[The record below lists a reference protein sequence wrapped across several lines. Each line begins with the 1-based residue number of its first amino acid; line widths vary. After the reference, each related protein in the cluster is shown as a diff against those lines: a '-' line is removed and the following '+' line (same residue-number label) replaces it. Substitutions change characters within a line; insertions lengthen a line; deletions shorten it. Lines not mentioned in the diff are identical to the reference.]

1 MERPAQG
8 GFSRVELIVVV
19 VLLGMVAAVAIPRY
33 HGYEAN
39 ERVAALKNMGGMLKS
54 AALMAHTVCQA
65 QSCANNQTIVIRGQP
80 ITFINGYPDAASI
93 GKLVTRAEGFTPSGA
108 GNRFS
113 KNGADTAECW
123 VQYNSATI
131 EADVV
136 SPPTIS
142 YQAGTITDNA
152 SEQSVNAALRTQC

>member
-1 MERPAQG
+1 MEPRAEG
-8 GFSRVELIVVV
+8 GFSRVELIVAV

-39 ERVAALKNMGGMLKS
+39 ERVAAVKNMGGMLKS

-65 QSCANNQTIVIRGQP
+65 QSCANNQTIVIQGQS
-80 ITFINGYPDAASI
+80 ITFINGYPDAATV
-93 GKLVTRAEGFTPSGA
+93 GRLVHSAEGFTPNGA

-113 KNGADTAECW
+113 KNGADTGDCW
-123 VQYNSATI
+123 VQYNNATV

-142 YQAGTITDNA
+142 YQAGTIIDNA
-152 SEQSVNAALRTQC
+152 TEQSVNAALRTQC